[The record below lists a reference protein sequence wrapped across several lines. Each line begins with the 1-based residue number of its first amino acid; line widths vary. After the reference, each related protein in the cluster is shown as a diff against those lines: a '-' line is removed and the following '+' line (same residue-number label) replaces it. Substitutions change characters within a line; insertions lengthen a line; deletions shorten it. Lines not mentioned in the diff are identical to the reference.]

1 MFKKLYFFISFIVI
15 CFAGY
20 SQKVLV
26 TVFMQDRTAKPS
38 SDTIY
43 HGLKKRLTWSDFKGI
58 PDTKHFGGAVTA
70 SGYAFDADIKIEGKI
85 IYLNIGVYVFF
96 TKSQSWKK
104 PSINS
109 DYHLLHEQVHF
120 DITRLGAENFIKKLV
135 NSKFTK
141 DNYSQVLDEV
151 FDRSYNENIALQN
164 QYDRETQHSIN
175 RAVQLKWNNKMADEM
190 KKISVL

>member
-1 MFKKLYFFISFIVI
+1 MFKKLFPFISLIFISCS
-15 CFAGY
+15 CF

-26 TVFMQDRTAKPS
+26 NVFMEDREAKPT

-43 HGLKKRLTWSDFKGI
+43 HDVKKRLTWSDFKGV

-104 PSINS
+104 PGINS
-109 DYHLLHEQVHF
+109 DYHLLHEQLHF
-120 DITRLGAENFIKKLV
+120 DITRLGAENFINQLV

-141 DNYSQVLDEV
+141 ENYNQLLEQV
-151 FDRSYNENIALQN
+151 FDRSYNENIGMQN

-175 RAVQLKWNNKMADEM
+175 
-190 KKISVL
+190 

>member
-1 MFKKLYFFISFIVI
+1 ME
-15 CFAGY
+15 
-20 SQKVLV
+20 
-26 TVFMQDRTAKPS
+26 DRLAKPS

-43 HGLKKRLTWSDFKGI
+43 HDVKTRLTWNDFKGV
-58 PDTKHFGGAVTA
+58 PDTKHYGGAVTA

-85 IYLNIGVYVFF
+85 IYLNVGVYVFF

-104 PSINS
+104 PNINS

-120 DITRLGAENFIKKLV
+120 DITRLGAENFIKQLV

-141 DNYSQVLDEV
+141 DNYNQVLDSV
-151 FDRSYNENIALQN
+151 FDRSYNENIAMQD

-175 RAVQLKWNNKMADEM
+175 RQVQLKWNDRITEEI
-190 KKISVL
+190 KKLQ